1 MGICIYF
8 IRKALNITFFF
19 KTKTTLVTTKFS
31 DRVVNYAQT
40 VRELIVNSSCQCGK
54 CVNYA
59 QTMRELVVPVRV
71 NVDTDGHAFVNY
83 S

>member
-1 MGICIYF
+1 MAQAVHEQFTSSSRLLRDSG
-8 IRKALNITFFF
+8 A
-19 KTKTTLVTTKFS
+19 
-31 DRVVNYAQT
+31 RVVPMQE
-40 VRELIVNSSCQCGK
+40 VRKLCT
-54 CVNYA
+54 NYA